1 MVNKKA
7 SKIFVWSCCK
17 LEKNG
22 GKDALGKGAVEKDK
36 SLQCTTL
43 LHMIGE
49 ESLDIFNTF
58 TSSKMK

>member
-1 MVNKKA
+1 ME
-7 SKIFVWSCCK
+7 
-17 LEKNG
+17 LLQTGKNG

-49 ESLDIFNTF
+49 QSLDIFNTF
-58 TSSKMK
+58 TSSKISK